1 MKNFNEIYQRLN
13 TRQKE
18 AVDQIE
24 GPVMVVAGPG
34 TGKTQILSARIAAI
48 LQKTDTDASNILC
61 LTYTEAGAT
70 AMRRRLQSMIGPMA
84 FEVKIHTFHSLGSLV
99 IKENESLFGM
109 RGLQVVSDLEKE
121 QLIRK
126 IIDNIAPSNPLKKG
140 IKSPYYNSYS
150 LKKIFSL
157 IKSENI
163 PVDAFVQSIE
173 KYIKEMPEKE
183 QYQYKKKYKDKNA
196 GDPRTAIIEAD
207 SEKLLKLKE
216 CFLLFET
223 YEKALKEIGRYDFED
238 MLVWV
243 LREFEKNEDL
253 LLRYQEQFQYI
264 MVDEFQDTNGTQL
277 EILYKLCNYWDNPNV
292 FVVGDDD
299 QSIYKFQ
306 GANVGNI
313 IAFDKK
319 FSQYIHTTV
328 LEQNYR
334 SFQAVL
340 DAADA
345 LIQHNTERLVNQ
357 KQGMEKKLIASNPS
371 YKTAG
376 EKPVILEFA
385 NPTLEAVYCGQKIK
399 QLVEEGCNP
408 SEIAVIYRNHAQSK
422 EISRYLMSKNIPVY
436 SVKSVNILQENIIL
450 QLITLLQYIQAERK
464 EPYSGEHFLFQILHF
479 ECFDLRPIDIAKLSF
494 EISRSKKK
502 WRNYIED
509 EIHTKNSGDTLFEDR
524 SFLRSIKKVY
534 NSLEHWIKESYNHT
548 VAMLAEKIIAQS
560 GLLAQSLSSKEK
572 NWNLQVLKTF
582 FDFIKEESD
591 KNPLLSIADL
601 LSTYNLMQELEIG
614 IEVSRVYGTAKGVQL
629 VTAHSSKGLE
639 YEHVFL
645 IGCTSSIWS
654 TRDSSLPFGMG
665 LLYSSTNENISSEQ
679 ESRRLFY
686 VAMTR
691 AKVSL
696 QISWYNEANGKS
708 QNAGKYVV
716 ELEESGKCNIETP
729 EIDEEMAADFL
740 VAQFVE
746 PENNF
751 AAENELHWLNKFT
764 ENYSLSVTHL
774 NQYLKCKLSFYYD
787 KVLRVPTAKSHFMGF
802 GSAIHQ
808 TLEEWFKAAKASP
821 DRSFWPLEILKDQ
834 FDKQMYFQR
843 ASFSESQYAQM
854 LDYGRD
860 LIEKYYTRRIE
871 YFKSIPDFLTEVSF
885 NAVHKEIPI
894 NGKVDKIE
902 LWQKKANLV
911 DYKTGNASNG
921 KKKLKRPEEEELG
934 AELSFDDKFGGD
946 YWRQIVFYH
955 ILSKYQRGL
964 GWEMETGEV
973 DFLEDEEQKN
983 THFRL
988 SVEQQDVEIVSK
1000 QIEESYQGIQSH
1012 DFFEGCREKDC
1023 HWCNFH
1029 YSKVVKE

>member
-1 MKNFNEIYQRLN
+1 MKNFNEIYHRLN
-13 TRQKE
+13 PRQKE

-84 FEVKIHTFHSLGSLV
+84 FEVKIHTFHSLGALV

-121 QLIRK
+121 QVIRK
-126 IIDNIAPSNPLKKG
+126 IIDNIAPSNALKKG

-150 LKKIFSL
+150 IKKIFGL

-163 PVDAFVQSIE
+163 SVADFVKNIDLF
-173 KYIKEMPEKE
+173 IKEMPEKE
-183 QYQYKKKYKDKNA
+183 EYQYKRKYKDKKP

-207 SEKLLKLKE
+207 SEKLQKLKE
-216 CFLLFET
+216 TFQLFET
-223 YEKALKEIGRYDFED
+223 YEQALKQIGRYDFED

-277 EILYKLCNYWDNPNV
+277 EILYKLCNYWDNPNI

-313 IAFDKK
+313 IAFDEK

-334 SFQAVL
+334 SFQSIL

-357 KQGMEKKLIASNPS
+357 KQDIQKKLIASNPS
-371 YKTAG
+371 YMAG
-376 EKPVILEFA
+376 GAKPTILEFA
-385 NPTLEAVYCGQKIK
+385 NPTLEAVYCGTQIQK
-399 QLVEEGCNP
+399 LVEEGVSP
-408 SEIAVIYRNHAQSK
+408 SEIAVIYRNHAQST

-436 SVKSVNILQENIIL
+436 SVKSVNILQENMIQ
-450 QLITLLQYIQAERK
+450 QLIVLLQYIRAEAK
-464 EPYSGEHFLFQILHF
+464 EPFSGEHYLFQIFHF
-479 ECFDLRPIDIAKLSF
+479 ECFGLRPLEIAKLSF

-502 WRNYIED
+502 WRNYLEE
-509 EIHTKNSGDTLFEDR
+509 EINQTDSQNTLFEDR
-524 SFLRSIKKVY
+524 GFLRNIKKVY
-534 NSLEHWIKESYNHT
+534 HTLEHWIKESFNHT

-591 KNPLLSIADL
+591 KNPLLSIGDF

-654 TRDSSLPFGMG
+654 SRDTSLPFGMG

-691 AKVSL
+691 AKESL
-696 QISWYNEANGKS
+696 QITWYNETNGRTHTPAKFV
-708 QNAGKYVV
+708 A
-716 ELEESGKCNIETP
+716 ELEESGKCSVLQPLIE
-729 EIDEEMAADFL
+729 EEMAADFL
-740 VAQFVE
+740 IAQFVE

-774 NQYLKCKLSFYYD
+774 NQYLRCKLSFYYD
-787 KVLRVPTAKSHFMGF
+787 KVLRVPTAKSHYMGF
-802 GSAIHQ
+802 GSAMHQ
-808 TLEEWFKAAKASP
+808 TLEEWFKAAKA
-821 DRSFWPLEILKDQ
+821 DANREFWPLATLKEQ
-834 FDKQMYFQR
+834 FEKQMYFQR
-843 ASFSESQYAQM
+843 ASFSESQYTQM
-854 LDYGRD
+854 MDYGKD
-860 LIEKYYTRRIE
+860 LLDKYYARRIE
-871 YFKSIPDFLTEVSF
+871 YFTSIPDFVTEEKF
-885 NAVHKEIPI
+885 MAVYKEIPL
-894 NGKVDKIE
+894 NGMVDKIE
-902 LWQKKANLV
+902 FWDKKANLV
-911 DYKTGNASNG
+911 DYKTGNAANG
-921 KKKLKRPEEEELG
+921 KKKLQRPTEEL
-934 AELSFDDKFGGD
+934 APDLSFEEKYGGD

-955 ILSKYQRGL
+955 ILTKAQRGL

-973 DFLEDEEQKN
+973 DFLEDEDSKS

-988 SVEQQDVEIVSK
+988 SVEQNDVQIVGQ
-1000 QIEESYQGIQSH
+1000 QIEESYKGIQEH
-1012 DFFEGCREKDC
+1012 DYFSGCREKDC

-1029 YSKVVKE
+1029 YTKVVKE